1 MKGWTLIELIISIVV
16 FVIITIPLMNI
27 FATVSRD
34 TDVGIY
40 INRASSMASSYMEL
54 VLSRSFD
61 EETSALFTDPVDLGP
76 DSGESTLTD
85 YDDVDDFDG
94 YSFTDADY
102 PNITANVSVYYIGNP
117 DVSGDWDTVTTPP
130 VATDYKRIDISATH
144 AQLGTVTI
152 SSGVSYAGHNTK

>member
-1 MKGWTLIELIISIVV
+1 MRGLTLIELIISIVV

-61 EETSALFTDPVDLGP
+61 EETSVPCTDPVNLGP

-94 YSFTDADY
+94 YSFTDLDY
-102 PNITANVSVYYIGNP
+102 PNITANISVYYINNP
-117 DVSGDWDTVTTPP
+117 DASGNWDSNAI
-130 VATDYKRIDISATH
+130 VATDYKRIDISTTH
-144 AQLGTVTI
+144 AQLGIVTI